1 VNASTWDQANLAAR
15 DREIL
20 VLNQTMLESVL
31 NGDWETYARFCSQ
44 DLSCFEAET
53 MGVLVEGLSFHRF
66 YFSSTPPTSA
76 STQGEQ
82 PKARVTMARPHLR
95 WLSDDAV
102 ILSYTR
108 LVQRCEA
115 GAFSHTSCCETRVW
129 QKLNS
134 QWQQVHVHR
143 S

>member
-1 VNASTWDQANLAAR
+1 MTASTWDSANLAAR

-20 VLNQTMLESVL
+20 ALNQTMLESVL
-31 NGDWETYARFCSQ
+31 SGDWEAYARFCSH
-44 DLSCFEAET
+44 DLCCFEAET
-53 MGVLVEGLSFHRF
+53 MGVLVEGLNFHRF
-66 YFSSTPPTSA
+66 YFSPAPQPHE
-76 STQGEQ
+76 STQGEGA
-82 PKARVTMARPHLR
+82 KAQVTMARPHLR
-95 WLSDDAV
+95 WLGDDTV

-108 LVQRCEA
+108 LVQRCEK
-115 GAFSHTSCCETRVW
+115 GEFSQSSCCETRVW

>member
-1 VNASTWDQANLAAR
+1 VTASTWDSANLAAR

-20 VLNQTMLESVL
+20 ALNQTILESVL
-31 NGDWETYARFCSQ
+31 NGDWENYARFCSQ
-44 DLSCFEAET
+44 DLCCLEAET
-53 MGVLVEGLSFHRF
+53 MGALVEGLHFHRF
-66 YFSSTPPTSA
+66 YFPPTPQPHG
-76 STQGEQ
+76 STRGQWAKVQ
-82 PKARVTMARPHLR
+82 VTMARPHLR
-95 WLSDDAV
+95 WLSNDAV

-108 LVQRCEA
+108 LVQRCEE
-115 GAFSHTSCCETRVW
+115 GEFSQSSCCETRVW

>member
-1 VNASTWDQANLAAR
+1 MTASTWESANLAAR

-20 VLNQTMLESVL
+20 TLNQTMLESVL
-31 NGDWETYARFCSQ
+31 SGDWESYARFCSV
-44 DLSCFEAET
+44 DLCCFEAET
-53 MGVLVEGLSFHRF
+53 MGVLVEGLNFHRF
-66 YFSSTPPTSA
+66 YFSPTPQPHD
-76 STQGEQ
+76 STQGERV
-82 PKARVTMARPHLR
+82 KAQVTMARPHLR
-95 WLSDDAV
+95 WLSDDTV

-108 LVQRCEA
+108 LVQRCEE
-115 GAFSHTSCCETRVW
+115 GEFSHSSCCETRVW